1 MDKQQAS
8 MFQRLLALM
17 AMGTPGRARRAGFGY
32 RGGGQ
37 KSSRGTGGVPG
48 AFGSVRDRR
57 LGGQCPCVGCAKA
70 AGRRG

>member
-1 MDKQQAS
+1 MDKQEAS

-17 AMGTPGRARRAGFGY
+17 AVGVPGRARRAGFGY

-48 AFGSVRDRR
+48 AFGSVRDHRSSGR
-57 LGGQCPCVGCAKA
+57 CGCAGCVKA
-70 AGRRG
+70 A